1 MSLRDLFRRRA
12 APGGENINQHDALG
26 TRRDNET
33 PSVEHGT
40 VGWDGEDEH
49 TDLGKTSN
57 DGTTLIK
64 VQLFRGRDPDEPYKE
79 GIAQGHRIWARIGGP
94 MWFCPAKGSQCFIIF
109 PTGFAETP
117 GVGLLVPAYPGRSPS
132 IQFSKT
138 RAVLD
143 FGPTV
148 DVIIKGK
155 SVTLSDYTAPTP
167 YYLSVGPTT
176 GIKCGAPDAS
186 GFCLTAG
193 KWLMYTT
200 DGSGNAVNA
209 MQMSGADYSI
219 VRTEGGQVHG
229 MKISGGNVDVC
240 GALFNAKTAGGNL
253 GMGIASAVSNG
264 IAYSAAG
271 PANLIS
277 PSWCVSTT

>member
-1 MSLRDLFRRRA
+1 MIRGRG
-12 APGGENINQHDALG
+12 APGGGGENQNQADIRGGPADYAQVATEMG
-26 TRRDNET
+26 TI
-33 PSVEHGT
+33 
-40 VGWDGEDEH
+40 GWDGDSEH
-49 TDLGKTSN
+49 ADLGKTTN

-64 VQLFRGRDPDEPYKE
+64 VQLFRGRDPNEPYKE
-79 GIAQGHRIWARIGGP
+79 GVAQGHQIWARIGGP
-94 MWFCPAKGSQCFIIF
+94 MWYVPPKGSQCFVLF
-109 PTGFAETP
+109 PGGFAETP
-117 GVGLLVPAYPGRSPS
+117 GVGLLVPAYPGQSPS

-155 SVTLSDYTAPTP
+155 SVVLCDYTSPTP
-167 YYLSVGPTT
+167 YYLAVGPTT

-186 GFCLTAG
+186 GFCLQSG
-193 KWLMYTT
+193 KWLMYTV
-200 DGSGNAVNA
+200 DGGGTAVNT
-209 MQMSGADYSI
+209 MQMSSADYSI

-229 MKISGGNVDVC
+229 VKLSGGNVDVC

-253 GMGIASAVSNG
+253 GMGITSAVTNG